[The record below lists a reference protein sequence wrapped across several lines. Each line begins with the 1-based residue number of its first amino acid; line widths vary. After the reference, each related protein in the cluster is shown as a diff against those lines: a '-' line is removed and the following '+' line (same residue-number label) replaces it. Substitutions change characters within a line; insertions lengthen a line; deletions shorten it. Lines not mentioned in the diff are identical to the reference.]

1 MLLQNVTKVITKCV
15 RFFII
20 TKCDNFIVICASY
33 YKMRRFYY
41 KMRQLLQNASFMSR
55 EKKKIEKQE
64 NVLLDPRQRL
74 FNHLNNLL

>member
-41 KMRQLLQNASFMSR
+41 KMRQLLQNASFMRR

-64 NVLLDPRQRL
+64 KQGTMYYWTHGNDCSII
-74 FNHLNNLL
+74 